1 VTAGTAGGP
10 PVNHSRSPTAA
21 CAKSLAFPV
30 REAWV
35 HALLVDADRGY
46 TGGMKLTPASFHRP
60 EIAKDTPVMDLEDH
74 PDFPRFNT
82 VSTGLRDAEDR
93 LLQALKSGN
102 KAEIVAA
109 KVVLM
114 GTLDEYSKVADGIGE
129 DPS

>member
-1 VTAGTAGGP
+1 MLQRQGI
-10 PVNHSRSPTAA
+10 RSCELHVA
-21 CAKSLAFPV
+21 
-30 REAWV
+30 
-35 HALLVDADRGY
+35 
-46 TGGMKLTPASFHRP
+46 

-74 PDFPRFNT
+74 PDFPRFNM

-93 LLQALKSGN
+93 LLQALKGGD

-114 GTLDEYSKVADGIGE
+114 GALDEYSKVADRIGK

>member
-1 VTAGTAGGP
+1 VSFT
-10 PVNHSRSPTAA
+10 
-21 CAKSLAFPV
+21 
-30 REAWV
+30 
-35 HALLVDADRGY
+35 
-46 TGGMKLTPASFHRP
+46 LT

-74 PDFPRFNT
+74 PDFPRFNV

-114 GTLDEYSKVADGIGE
+114 GALDEYSKVADGIGE
-129 DPS
+129 DPA